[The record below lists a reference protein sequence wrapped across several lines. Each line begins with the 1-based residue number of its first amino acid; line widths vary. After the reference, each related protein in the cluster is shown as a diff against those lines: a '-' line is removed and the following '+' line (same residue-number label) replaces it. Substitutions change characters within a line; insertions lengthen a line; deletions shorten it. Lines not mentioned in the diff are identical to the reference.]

1 MMTAGQNLSTVF
13 RSLGADDSAFMARTK
28 ASALEA
34 EQRWPLFRAVAPKK
48 PEDTPLLTEQDRA
61 NWNTQ
66 EKPAGRERKKTLSVP
81 GLSEKLAK
89 SLEKISAETSREV
102 MSPKRKTRSGISVA
116 PARFDPTPEPAAVL
130 APEPQE
136 IPSML
141 FRSTPPAP
149 ASFVTEQP
157 APVAHG
163 LFGRLSVEEPVPTP
177 APLMPV
183 ETLSSGDDSLSG
195 IFARIGGEKS
205 VEAPPAVKPR
215 SAFLGRL
222 GKR

>member
-1 MMTAGQNLSTVF
+1 MSAGQNLSTVF

-66 EKPAGRERKKTLSVP
+66 EKPLGRERKRILSVP

-89 SLEKISAETSREV
+89 SLEKISAETSRGV
-102 MSPKRKTRSGISVA
+102 MSTNRKTRSGISIT
-116 PARFDPTPEPAAVL
+116 PARFEPALDPVAAF
-130 APEPQE
+130 APQPQDM
-136 IPSML
+136 PSML
-141 FRSTPPAP
+141 FRSAPQVPAP
-149 ASFVTEQP
+149 FVAEQP
-157 APVAHG
+157 APVTHG
-163 LFGRLSVEEPVPTP
+163 LFGRLSAEELTSTP
-177 APLMPV
+177 APLMQV
-183 ETLSSGDDSLSG
+183 EAAPPGDDSLRF
-195 IFARIGGEKS
+195 IFARIGGEKA
-205 VEAPPAVKPR
+205 VEATPAVRPR

>member
-1 MMTAGQNLSTVF
+1 MSAGQNLSTVF

-61 NWNTQ
+61 NWNSQ
-66 EKPAGRERKKTLSVP
+66 EKPQGRERKKTLSVP

-89 SLEKISAETSREV
+89 SLEKISAETSREI
-102 MSPKRKTRSGISVA
+102 MSPKHKTRIGKTIGPSRFA
-116 PARFDPTPEPAAVL
+116 PAPEPVAVFT
-130 APEPQE
+130 PEPQE

-141 FRSTPPAP
+141 FRSAPQVPAP
-149 ASFVTEQP
+149 FFAEQVAP
-157 APVAHG
+157 AAQG
-163 LFGRLSVEEPVPTP
+163 LFGRLSTTEPVSGP
-177 APLMPV
+177 APVMPF
-183 ETLSSGDDSLSG
+183 EAAPPGDDSLRG
-195 IFARIGGEKS
+195 IFARIVGEKA
-205 VEAPPAVKPR
+205 VEAAPAVKPR

>member
-1 MMTAGQNLSTVF
+1 MTSGQNLSTLF
-13 RSLGADDSAFMARTK
+13 RSLGADDSAFTARTK

-102 MSPKRKTRSGISVA
+102 MSPKRKTRSGKTVG
-116 PARFDPTPEPAAVL
+116 PARFELAPEPVPVF

-141 FRSTPPAP
+141 FRSVPPAP
-149 ASFVTEQP
+149 APVVAEQP
-157 APVAHG
+157 TPVSQG
-163 LFGRLSVEEPVPTP
+163 LFGRLSVEAP
-177 APLMPV
+177 ASPLAPMVSANTAPP
-183 ETLSSGDDSLSG
+183 SDDSLSG
-195 IFARIGGEKS
+195 IFARIVGEKP

>member
-1 MMTAGQNLSTVF
+1 MTTAGQNLSTLF
-13 RSLGADDSAFMARTK
+13 RSLGADDSAFTARTK

-61 NWNTQ
+61 NWKTQ

-102 MSPKRKTRSGISVA
+102 MSPKRKTRSGKTIA
-116 PARFDPTPEPAAVL
+116 PARLEP
-130 APEPQE
+130 APEPVFAPEPLE

-141 FRSTPPAP
+141 FRSAPQAPAPFMAERPAP
-149 ASFVTEQP
+149 AAQ
-157 APVAHG
+157 G
-163 LFGRLSVEEPVPTP
+163 LFGRLSAAEPVFTP
-177 APLMPV
+177 AAPMPV
-183 ETLSSGDDSLSG
+183 EATPPGDDSLMG
-195 IFARIGGEKS
+195 IFARIGGEKP
-205 VEAPPAVKPR
+205 VEAPAAVKPR

>member
-1 MMTAGQNLSTVF
+1 
-13 RSLGADDSAFMARTK
+13 
-28 ASALEA
+28 
-34 EQRWPLFRAVAPKK
+34 LFRAVAPKK

-61 NWNTQ
+61 NWNSQ
-66 EKPAGRERKKTLSVP
+66 EKPQGRERKKTLSVP

-102 MSPKRKTRSGISVA
+102 MSPKRKTRGGMSIT
-116 PARFDPTPEPAAVL
+116 PARFEPVPDPVAAF

-141 FRSTPPAP
+141 FRSAPQAPAP
-149 ASFVTEQP
+149 FVAEQP
-157 APVAHG
+157 APAAQG
-163 LFGRLSVEEPVPTP
+163 LFGRLSAAEPVPP
-177 APLMPV
+177 PSLSLPV
-183 ETLSSGDDSLSG
+183 ETAPAGDDSLRG
-195 IFARIGGEKS
+195 IFARIGGEKP
-205 VEAPPAVKPR
+205 VEAAPTVKPR

>member
-1 MMTAGQNLSTVF
+1 MMTSGQNLSTLF
-13 RSLGADDSAFMARTK
+13 RSLGSDDTAFMARTK

-61 NWNTQ
+61 NWNAQ

-102 MSPKRKTRSGISVA
+102 MSPKRKTRGGIKIA
-116 PARFDPTPEPAAVL
+116 PARFDPVPEPVAVF

-141 FRSTPPAP
+141 FRSAP
-149 ASFVTEQP
+149 RAPEPFVAEQP
-157 APVAHG
+157 APVTHG
-163 LFGRLSVEEPVPTP
+163 LFGRLAAEEPVSAP
-177 APLMPV
+177 APVMPV
-183 ETLSSGDDSLSG
+183 EFAPPGDDSLRG
-195 IFARIGGEKS
+195 IFARIGGEKA